1 MKVIIF
7 GGTGMLGGAVAQELR
22 SHGHTVITAGRSGCD
37 VPIDFRHALQRD
49 RFVPIV
55 RGADIVIN
63 AVGLLIERGDE
74 RFDQVH
80 VAAPKA
86 LFEVCAQE
94 HVARVVQISALGAGR
109 GTQGRYIASKEA
121 AEAALAG
128 AMQHAS
134 GDWAIV
140 RPSLL
145 MHAGSPATDLFMQLA
160 RLPVHGSPGLT
171 RASEPMIAPMQC
183 ADAAQAI
190 CRICEHPKALRR
202 VIELAGPQELRY
214 GEFLAQLRASLGLR
228 PAFTLRLPWW
238 LMKLTAMVAERLPQ
252 KVLSADGMR
261 LLRAGLTT
269 PNNEALYWLRSMP
282 KPAVAGIESAQSAIE
297 LIPNRQSSI

>member
-7 GGTGMLGGAVAQELR
+7 GGAGMLGRAIATELR
-22 SHGHTVITAGRSGCD
+22 SHGHGVTTAGRSGCD
-37 VPIDFRHALQRD
+37 VAVDFRYALHRD
-49 RFVPIV
+49 EFTPII

-63 AVGLLIERGDE
+63 AVGILIERGDE
-74 RFDQVH
+74 KFDQVH
-80 VAAPKA
+80 VQAPQA
-86 LFEVCAQE
+86 LFEACAKE

-109 GTQGRYIASKEA
+109 GTKGRYIASKEA
-121 AEAALAG
+121 AEAALAT

-145 MHAGSPATDLFMQLA
+145 MHEGNPATDLCMRLA
-160 RLPVHGSPGLT
+160 RLPVHGVPGLT
-171 RASEPMIAPMQC
+171 RASEPVIAPMQC

-202 VIELAGPQELRY
+202 AIELAGPQELRY

-228 PAFTLRLPWW
+228 PAFNVRLPWA
-238 LMKLTAMVAERLPQ
+238 LMKLTALLAERLPQ
-252 KVLSADGMR
+252 KVLSADGVR
-261 LLRAGLTT
+261 ILRAGLTT
-269 PNNEALYWLRSMP
+269 ANNEALYWLRSMP

-297 LIPNRQSSI
+297 LGVNTEASV